1 MSEDT
6 KKVVAGA
13 DLSELEALL
22 KSYETD
28 TQEKTIDFGA
38 GCHVETDLF
47 TLEIPSGYTADKDMD
62 DFEVACYL
70 DDFQTT
76 PLQITV
82 KAQPLVLVTPE
93 THREELKNSILSTKG
108 MVMAEAQVDGEK
120 VYRFDLP
127 TLGGRQMFFAL
138 YHETELFSLR
148 INFVGRITNY
158 MDITQR
164 ILSSFHFKDFQ
175 PRFTGEAVDSL
186 CRVFD
191 YNRENLNSSFA
202 QSRKTLES
210 LEAAEALCEN
220 YANALFGCFRVLDGE
235 IQNILGLDVASK
247 DLERLRSLGR
257 NFAQDISFVLDYQ
270 GERFS
275 VGLGDDINAMVD
287 RWVK

>member
-1 MSEDT
+1 MSEDR
-6 KKVVAGA
+6 KKVMAGT

-28 TQEKTIDFGA
+28 TQEKTIDFGS
-38 GCHVETDLF
+38 GQQVETNLF
-47 TLEIPSGYTADKDMD
+47 TLEIPSGYTADKHME

-70 DDFQTT
+70 ADFQTT

-93 THREELKNSILSTKG
+93 THREELKNSILNTKG
-108 MVMAEAQVDGEK
+108 MVMAEGQVDGKK

-127 TLGGRQMFFAL
+127 TLGGRQMFFAI

-158 MDITQR
+158 MEITER

-175 PRFTGEAVDSL
+175 PRFTAQAVDSL

-191 YNRENLNSSFA
+191 YNRENLNSSFT
-202 QSRKTLES
+202 QSQQTLGS
-210 LEAAEALCEN
+210 LKEAEALCEN

-235 IQNILGLDVASK
+235 IRKVLDWDVALA
-247 DLERLRSLGR
+247 DLQRLRSLGR
-257 NFAQDISFVLDYQ
+257 SFAQDISFALDYQ
-270 GERFS
+270 GETLS
-275 VGLGDDINAMVD
+275 VALGDDINAMVD